1 MKTPLNKAI
10 ALVCKQLKVRKN
22 DIVKVQYQSQGWSN
36 NIFLVVLKNGAR
48 YIARIA
54 GKSTAKPEYF

>member
-22 DIVKVQYQSQGWSN
+22 DIVKVQYQSQG
-36 NIFLVVLKNGAR
+36 
-48 YIARIA
+48 
-54 GKSTAKPEYF
+54 